1 MTGDIIRCTKR
12 FTGLTGV
19 QLDGPERVIELDSVA
34 VIIGEEE
41 LITIMLP
48 AGYVLCVNSWCI
60 VNYWWRA

>member
-1 MTGDIIRCTKR
+1 
-12 FTGLTGV
+12 LTGV
-19 QLDGPERVIELDSVA
+19 QRDGPEHTIELDSVA

-48 AGYVLCVNSWCI
+48 AGYALCVNSWCI